1 MKLNGKLKILAL
13 SAIIASG
20 VWFFNACS
28 KSETAT
34 VVVAASAPVVT
45 FTAGPAGSS
54 TSGPTAAFVFS
65 STTAGVTYV
74 CHLDGSTLSGC
85 DPLGV
90 ALSGFRTGFTRL
102 EYKP

>member
-45 FTAGPAGSS
+45 FTGGQRE
-54 TSGPTAAFVFS
+54 VQ
-65 STTAGVTYV
+65 
-74 CHLDGSTLSGC
+74 HR
-85 DPLGV
+85 DPRQRLFFHQLLLG
-90 ALSGFRTGFTRL
+90 
-102 EYKP
+102 